1 MKEFFIRHPNAV
13 KYILLGYIVFA
24 GCFTFPIS
32 SERFPLDW
40 SKVYLLVVGYGVIG
54 LGFAGV
60 YGPGKEKRVYLLTLV
75 LTVLGLVCRYFLE
88 FGEVSNTYNFT
99 LFNVVLYLVLIPL
112 GTVFAYAYLS
122 QHALRKDG
130 ESE

>member
-1 MKEFFIRHPNAV
+1 MKEFFIRHPNAF

-32 SERFPLDW
+32 SERFPLGW
-40 SKVYLLVVGYGVIG
+40 SKAYLLIVGYGVIG

-60 YGPGKEKRVYLLTLV
+60 YGPGKERRVYLFMLV
-75 LTVLGLVCRYFLE
+75 LTVLGLICRYFLE

-99 LFNVVLYLVLIPL
+99 PFNIVSYLVLIPL
-112 GTVFAYAYLS
+112 GTVLAYAYLS
-122 QHALRKDG
+122 RHALRKDG